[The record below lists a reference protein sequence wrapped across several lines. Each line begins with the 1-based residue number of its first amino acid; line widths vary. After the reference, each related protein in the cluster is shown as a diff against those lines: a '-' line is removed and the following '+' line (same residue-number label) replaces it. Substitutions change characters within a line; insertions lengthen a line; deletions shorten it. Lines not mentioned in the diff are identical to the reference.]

1 MKLCHVLGCLLLIL
15 TTACVPASELSDPNH
30 PPPSTHTTSPP
41 ATAAGPTA
49 AVPTATP
56 PPTLESTSTPLL
68 SPTPAASPTALP
80 ITRQTPLT
88 LMLHRSHA
96 KFDAV
101 AFLRDFIALV
111 QQSDLRVVTY
121 RQIAQEPDMTA
132 TERGKL
138 LIFTID
144 DIYLRYPMDPSV
156 REMITLLKDA
166 GYPAVLGI
174 VTEGD
179 YAYPETVAMLKEL
192 TTLGWEVASHSDTH
206 RNLRDIQKIAPKA
219 IYPEIKTSLDKLEK
233 ALGQRPITLILPEG
247 QMTQGDQQLKRANLL
262 WIVGINGGVTYKTDA
277 TYYYVGREGP
287 SGDAAATFAIM
298 QKRFAP

>member
-1 MKLCHVLGCLLLIL
+1 MKLRPFLGCLLLIL
-15 TTACVPASELSDPNH
+15 TTACVPASELSAPNH
-30 PPPSTHTTSPP
+30 PPPSTHAANPP
-41 ATAAGPTA
+41 AVAATPTTA
-49 AVPTATP
+49 VSTATP
-56 PPTLESTSTPLL
+56 PPTLELTSTPLL

-80 ITRQTPLT
+80 VTRQTPLT

-121 RQIAQEPDMTA
+121 RQIAETPDITA
-132 TERGKL
+132 TEQGRL

-156 REMITLLKDA
+156 REMIALLKEAD
-166 GYPAVLGI
+166 YPCVLGI
-174 VTEGD
+174 ITDGD
-179 YAYPETVAMLKEL
+179 YAYPETVAALKEL
-192 TTLGWEVASHSDTH
+192 AGLGWEVASHSDTH
-206 RNLRDIQKIAPKA
+206 RNLRDIQKIAPKG
-219 IYPEIKTSLDKLEK
+219 IYPEIKASLDKLEK
-233 ALGQRPITLILPEG
+233 ALGLRPITLILPEG
-247 QMTQGDQQLKRANLL
+247 QMTQGDQQLKRADLL

-287 SGDAAATFAIM
+287 AGDAAATLAVM